1 MSRARAAVVA
11 VVASFAVYAV
21 PLVGPHAVWLLGE
34 ALIKTIRREG
44 LDPAWLATDL
54 AAAAAL
60 QLAAGLVAYW
70 VARRPRSARPV
81 VALLVVVPTLVALT
95 EWLYLVAI
103 PTRFLIEP
111 ETAVEQMAWP
121 IECRIPD
128 RVLFNGGVPGAVWA
142 MDSGGE
148 RARLI
153 GCTVEPLPP
162 IANAAAA
169 TPVSRAT
176 SGRLLLTRTA
186 RDGTQEWSW
195 ADPGQPAVALAVPA
209 ARSPAS
215 PAPRL
220 SRDGERV
227 VWVVSDGPGVPP
239 PQALLVSALVGTDER
254 RVSLAALPPGSIV
267 PVEFDARAGEVTVAL
282 NERTFATLGLDGRVR
297 WGPLRPRDVE
307 PLSMTFR
314 RVGGNGWIAWD
325 GYRDDAPYRVAWGL
339 PAGRG
344 VYRVPK
350 GRSIVGVDVDA
361 AGTLIALSVSGT
373 LSIGGVRDA
382 VVVLR
387 AADGGEVFRR
397 FLPRYTRTAV
407 TFLDGGRFAYTDW
420 VGDRAEVRV
429 LRIAT
434 R

>member
-1 MSRARAAVVA
+1 VR
-11 VVASFAVYAV
+11 
-21 PLVGPHAVWLLGE
+21 
-34 ALIKTIRREG
+34 
-44 LDPAWLATDL
+44 
-54 AAAAAL
+54 
-60 QLAAGLVAYW
+60 
-70 VARRPRSARPV
+70 
-81 VALLVVVPTLVALT
+81 
-95 EWLYLVAI
+95 
-103 PTRFLIEP
+103 
-111 ETAVEQMAWP
+111 
-121 IECRIPD
+121 
-128 RVLFNGGVPGAVWA
+128 
-142 MDSGGE
+142 
-148 RARLI
+148 
-153 GCTVEPLPP
+153 
-162 IANAAAA
+162 
-169 TPVSRAT
+169 
-176 SGRLLLTRTA
+176 
-186 RDGTQEWSW
+186 
-195 ADPGQPAVALAVPA
+195 
-209 ARSPAS
+209 
-215 PAPRL
+215 
-220 SRDGERV
+220 
-227 VWVVSDGPGVPP
+227 
-239 PQALLVSALVGTDER
+239 ALVGTDER